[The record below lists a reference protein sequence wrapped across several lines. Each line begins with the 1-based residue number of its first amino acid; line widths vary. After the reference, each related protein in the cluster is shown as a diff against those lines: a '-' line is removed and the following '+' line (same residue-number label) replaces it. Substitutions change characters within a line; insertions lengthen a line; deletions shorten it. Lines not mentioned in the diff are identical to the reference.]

1 MGYRVTLDSRG
12 RITLPKEVRN
22 QLSLSP
28 GDTLI
33 LRTSGGKIV
42 LEKASNPFE
51 RLANLLGNLTF
62 SRELRR
68 EAETEA
74 LKEARARF
82 A

>member
-1 MGYRVTLDSRG
+1 MDYRVTLDSRG
-12 RITLPKEVRN
+12 RITLPREVRN
-22 QLSLSP
+22 QLNLSP

-33 LRTSGGKIV
+33 LRTSGGRII

-74 LKEARARF
+74 LKDVGARF
-82 A
+82 E